1 MNCDEARLVLSAV
14 LDDEAAPGE
23 GSAAEEHVATCA
35 RCTEWA
41 VAMHGVNRSMR
52 LEEAAVTD
60 MTAPIM
66 AAWDRSQAETA
77 QRAPVFARVGL
88 LAMGLVELFLSIP
101 LLLETRPQFL
111 GGMQHAGRELG
122 AFGVMLAAAFILAA
136 WDGRA
141 RGRFEVVATAIG
153 LLVLTGLSDILHAET
168 VPHYEVA
175 HLPSV
180 VGLGLLWLLYR
191 REPPL
196 QRPRTG
202 FRRPDP
208 AGIGRTA

>member
-23 GSAAEEHVATCA
+23 GSAADEHLATCA
-35 RCTEWA
+35 RCREWA
-41 VAMHGVNRSMR
+41 AAMHAVNRAMR

-66 AAWDRSQAETA
+66 AAWDRTQAESER
-77 QRAPVFARVGL
+77 RAPVYARVGL
-88 LAMGLVELFLSIP
+88 LVMGMIELFLSVP

-111 GGMQHAGRELG
+111 GPMQHAGRELG
-122 AFGVMLAAAFILAA
+122 AFGVTLAAAFLLAA

-168 VPHYEVA
+168 APHYELA
-175 HLPSV
+175 HLPGV
-180 VGLGLLWLLYR
+180 VGLGLLWILAR

-196 QRPRTG
+196 ERPRAG
-202 FRRPDP
+202 FRRPHP
-208 AGIGRTA
+208 AGIGRAA